1 MDKRKRTKGTKEQ
14 TMMYKTLHGKLK
26 TEQNEHHLKSRVNS
40 SAPEVLLVPAPLVT
54 TVMLLLIDTNI
65 I

>member
-1 MDKRKRTKGTKEQ
+1 
-14 TMMYKTLHGKLK
+14 MMYKTLHGKLK

>member
-26 TEQNEHHLKSRVNS
+26 TEQNEHHLKS